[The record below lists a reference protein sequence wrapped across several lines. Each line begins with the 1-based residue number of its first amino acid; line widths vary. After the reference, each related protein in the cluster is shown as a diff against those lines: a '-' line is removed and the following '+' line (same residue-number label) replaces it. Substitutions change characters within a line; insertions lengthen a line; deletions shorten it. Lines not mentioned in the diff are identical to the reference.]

1 MYIGHRDGVWEVSV
15 SKMGLPIIGTYLY
28 FFRVITILSES
39 YLNSE
44 DNTIINYFLL
54 CLGTASADHT
64 AIVWGMHSGRA
75 LLQYTGH
82 KGSVNS
88 LRFHPSKE
96 LVLTAS
102 GDGSVHIWQCAVHL
116 HNESSSGR
124 MIMPSSEGMTLP
136 IKSSKLSH
144 MID

>member
-1 MYIGHRDGVWEVSV
+1 M
-15 SKMGLPIIGTYLY
+15 M
-28 FFRVITILSES
+28 
-39 YLNSE
+39 
-44 DNTIINYFLL
+44 LL
-54 CLGTASADHT
+54 LMKNFHHLLGTASADHT

-124 MIMPSSEGMTLP
+124 MIMPSSEGEHFLQH
-136 IKSSKLSH
+136 LFRRL
-144 MID
+144 

>member
-1 MYIGHRDGVWEVSV
+1 
-15 SKMGLPIIGTYLY
+15 MGSYNFDINAIVIY
-28 FFRVITILSES
+28 FH
-39 YLNSE
+39 
-44 DNTIINYFLL
+44 L

-136 IKSSKLSH
+136 IKVSKLSH
-144 MID
+144 LIDYGGIISTPINYILSFQMNLNTIMGKKKTFLAFSRWS

>member
-1 MYIGHRDGVWEVSV
+1 
-15 SKMGLPIIGTYLY
+15 MGLPIIGTYLT
-28 FFRVITILSES
+28 FFRMITILSES
-39 YLNSE
+39 YSSIKKSSDN
-44 DNTIINYFLL
+44 NTIIIYVHF

-124 MIMPSSEGMTLP
+124 MIMPSSEG
-136 IKSSKLSH
+136 I
-144 MID
+144 

>member
-1 MYIGHRDGVWEVSV
+1 MGSFCVENGTANHRHV
-15 SKMGLPIIGTYLY
+15 
-28 FFRVITILSES
+28 F
-39 YLNSE
+39 
-44 DNTIINYFLL
+44 NYFSSCNDIIRILFNSDDKAIIIYVHL

-124 MIMPSSEGMTLP
+124 MIMPSSEG
-136 IKSSKLSH
+136 I
-144 MID
+144 